1 MIEKIKELKAL
12 RAELGEA
19 DVEEKQAYTEAII
32 SLIKQMGAETV
43 AKDNPIQA
51 TDFLRKLTST
61 IVQPPSVPK
70 KSEDFEFKETDLPED
85 RISQLSNKLKYIPQ

>member
-32 SLIKQMGAETV
+32 SLIKQMGTETV

-51 TDFLRKLTST
+51 
-61 IVQPPSVPK
+61 IIQPPIIPK

>member
-32 SLIKQMGAETV
+32 SLIKQMGTETV
-43 AKDNPIQA
+43 AKSNPLEVV
-51 TDFLRKLTST
+51 F
-61 IVQPPSVPK
+61 QPPASVPK

-85 RISQLSNKLKYIPQ
+85 RISQLSNKLRYIPQ